1 MIVTSATQTQYTQA
15 TNKTTATKAT
25 SAYESVTPTTTQ
37 QTDRMAQME
46 EKYKDIYTPMPPRYS
61 EETDNKITSTVR
73 EKYPNYL
80 TFDERFKDYRIPY
93 KANVTEQDREKL
105 KELGAAW
112 EENNKKYVESLGGQ
126 DGYDACMKYESEVKQ
141 DNPMNFW
148 DRKDFKVSN
157 SKELAT
163 FYNAAVY
170 EGLES
175 GKSLQD
181 ARIIASHAVSSFM
194 DTSKTI
200 YNVMVTSDTMVAKY
214 GPGGIVPDWS
224 RDGAVNYKQN
234 IDLRE
239 YGFDMGPTTTKNSHN
254 ENVMADFAQKKLDY
268 FNFIVD
274 NQNIVDRKFNDLN
287 PSYIRGRN
295 SYDDIVKPVIDE
307 YLPQAQVAVEV
318 FNKYKI
324 FDSID
329 IKG

>member
-1 MIVTSATQTQYTQA
+1 MIVTSATQTGYTQA
-15 TNKTTATKAT
+15 TNKTTATKAS

-37 QTDRMAQME
+37 QTDKMAQME
-46 EKYKDIYTPMPPRYS
+46 EKYKDIYTPMPSKYS
-61 EETDNKITSTVR
+61 EETENKITDTVR

-93 KANVTEQDREKL
+93 TSNVTEQDKEKL
-105 KELGAAW
+105 KALGAAW

-126 DGYDACMKYESEVKQ
+126 EGYDACMQYENEIRR
-141 DNPMNFW
+141 DNPVNFW

-181 ARIIASHAVSSFM
+181 ARITAFHAVDSFM

-200 YNVMVTSDTMVAKY
+200 YNTRVTSDTMVAKY
-214 GPGGIVPDWS
+214 GPGGTGPNWS
-224 RDGAVNYKQN
+224 RDGAVDYGTN

-239 YGFDMGPTTTKNSHN
+239 YGFDMRPLSKEVSNN
-254 ENVMADFAQKKLDY
+254 QNVMADFAQKKLDY
-268 FNFIVD
+268 FNFIIN
-274 NQNIVDRKFNDLN
+274 NQGIVDQKYNDLGS
-287 PSYIRGRN
+287 SYTHGIS

-318 FNKYKI
+318 FSKYKI

>member
-1 MIVTSATQTQYTQA
+1 MTVTSATQTGYTQA

-46 EKYKDIYTPMPPRYS
+46 EKYKDVYTPMPPRYS
-61 EETDNKITSTVR
+61 EETENKITDTVR

-80 TFDERFKDYRIPY
+80 PLNEYLEKFGVRINP
-93 KANVTEQDREKL
+93 NMTEQEVEAGKV
-105 KELGAAW
+105 AA
-112 EENNKKYVESLGGQ
+112 KDAHKTYVESLGGQ
-126 DGYDACMKYESEVKQ
+126 DGYDACMKYESEVNH
-141 DNPMNFW
+141 DNPVNFW

-318 FNKYKI
+318 FSKYKI

-329 IKG
+329 IKA

>member
-1 MIVTSATQTQYTQA
+1 MTVTSATQTGYTQA

-37 QTDRMAQME
+37 QTDKMAQME
-46 EKYKDIYTPMPPRYS
+46 EKYKDVYTPMPSKYS

-80 TFDERFKDYRIPY
+80 TLHEILEKFGVRVKPNMTEEESATVKAASAQKEIEFK
-93 KANVTEQDREKL
+93 A
-105 KELGAAW
+105 
-112 EENNKKYVESLGGQ
+112 YVESFGGQ
-126 DGYDACMKYESEVKQ
+126 EAYDACMNYSSEVGR
-141 DNPMNFW
+141 DNPVNFW

-181 ARIIASHAVSSFM
+181 ARVTAFHAVDSYM

-200 YNVMVTSDTMVAKY
+200 YNTRVTSDTMVAKY
-214 GPGGIVPDWS
+214 GPGGTGPDWS
-224 RDGAVNYKQN
+224 RDGAVDYGTN

-239 YGFDMGPTTTKNSHN
+239 YGFDMRPLSKEVSNN
-254 ENVMADFAQKKLDY
+254 QNVMADFAQKKLDY

-274 NQNIVDRKFNDLN
+274 NQGIVDQKYNDLG
-287 PSYIRGRN
+287 SSFTHGIS
-295 SYDDIVKPVIDE
+295 SYDNIVKPVIDE
-307 YLPQAQVAVEV
+307 YLPQAQVAVNV
-318 FNKYKI
+318 FSKYKI